1 MRHSELKQIWQEK
14 LAEYDPIKESF
25 ANFCRTRELKY
36 AQALRWRKKIFS
48 PSDTEARIEFTEM
61 PFPTEGTGD
70 YILRRAGWEILVPHV
85 FDECILRK
93 LLTILKEV

>member
-14 LAEYDPIKESF
+14 LADYDPIKESF

-36 AQALRWRKKIFS
+36 TQALRWRKKIFP
-48 PSDTEARIEFTEM
+48 PSNAESRIEFTEI
-61 PFPTEGTGD
+61 PFPTEAGED
-70 YILRRAGWEILVPHV
+70 YILRRSGWEILVPRV

-93 LLTILKEV
+93 LLTILQEV